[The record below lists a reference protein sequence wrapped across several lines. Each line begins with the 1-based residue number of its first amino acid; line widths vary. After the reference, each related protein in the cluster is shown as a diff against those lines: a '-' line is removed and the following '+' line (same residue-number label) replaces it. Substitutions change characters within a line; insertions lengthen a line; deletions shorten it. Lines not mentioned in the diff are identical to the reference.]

1 MQSLKVCGPFRSVDF
16 QTLLVLGPF
25 QKLLLLFTFRSSV
38 TRVLKVVS
46 VANLRLDEQANY
58 LIFSAAKYILSLIS
72 NRIGKSLYPGL
83 AKKILVPGSPQIGY
97 KAKLRFSVHL

>member
-1 MQSLKVCGPFRSVDF
+1 MSPECSKH
-16 QTLLVLGPF
+16 
-25 QKLLLLFTFRSSV
+25 
-38 TRVLKVVS
+38 KVVS

-72 NRIGKSLYPGL
+72 NRIGKPLYPGL
-83 AKKILVPGSPQIGY
+83 AKKILVPGPPQIGY